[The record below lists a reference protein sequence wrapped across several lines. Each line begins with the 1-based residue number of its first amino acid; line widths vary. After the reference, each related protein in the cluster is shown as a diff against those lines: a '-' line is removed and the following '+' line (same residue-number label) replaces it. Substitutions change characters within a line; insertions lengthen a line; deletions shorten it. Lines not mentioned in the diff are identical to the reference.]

1 MGCKPLFGVAKVVV
15 DHSVTTAA
23 GCGHLP
29 VLLNNPNP
37 PQTSPFTQAMDAI
50 FHQANCLAVV

>member
-15 DHSVTTAA
+15 DHSVTIAA

-37 PQTSPFTQAMDAI
+37 PKPPLSPRRWTPFFIRQI
-50 FHQANCLAVV
+50 V